1 MAWTHLAITIM
12 HVEINA
18 NAVLGC
24 VGRLGCVSR
33 FDEEE
38 VVRFVVTVKCI
49 NMTVR
54 CFLLFGV
61 R

>member
-12 HVEINA
+12 HVEVNV

-24 VGRLGCVSR
+24 VGR

-38 VVRFVVTVKCI
+38 VVRFVVTV
-49 NMTVR
+49 NVSM
-54 CFLLFGV
+54 
-61 R
+61 